1 MLDNQTLQD
10 KYPHL
15 EVSMLKL
22 SEVKKDNESF
32 RIDSEYFKKEYLEN
46 EKRIKTN
53 YVLLGNIIELL
64 TDGKH
69 GGVTLTDSGVLF
81 LKNTNIEEGIIKIDE
96 KLFISEEESSQTKRA
111 EVKEGNILLSTVG
124 TVGLSAVVPKGFPR
138 ATINQNLVK
147 IVLKQG
153 YSSYFIS
160 TFFNSYYG
168 KYQIIRMS
176 AGNIYQMINYP
187 NLRKI
192 KIPIFPMS
200 FQLEIERLVKDSH
213 KALESSKAL
222 YKEAEALLYEALG
235 LDPKNPLQSILN
247 THANR
252 SSVIARSEMT
262 KQSIYR
268 NIDCHKFDKLNSC
281 NDEAAIPN
289 YTIAT
294 LRESFLKTGRL
305 DAEYYK
311 SKYDDIERFIKNY
324 RGGYL
329 RLTDIVEV
337 VNGSFIP
344 EAFYTQKAQRAYIRI
359 KELSLNAPIKI
370 SECIYIKDDF
380 IASNEV
386 IVKENDFVIATI
398 GNTIG
403 KVNLVPK
410 ELEGSFISN
419 NTSRLRLINKNYIPE
434 FMELLLRSMF
444 VQEQIQRN
452 FTQTAQP
459 KISNTSLENILIP
472 KIDSTTQTQ
481 IAAHIQKSF
490 ELRAEA
496 KKLLESAKAE
506 VESALN
512 DTNNGGGGKAL
523 LEQIKAKLK
532 ESKRFYR
539 LAQWLLIETL
549 CFNDVDFTPC
559 DKANILD
566 LQVWSSTTHTRHKFD
581 KSNSRNDKIAS
592 PNYTIRTLANSL
604 KESGRLDAEYY
615 QSKYEKNEALLKNY
629 KYGFCKLKDLIQRQS
644 SGFAFS
650 SDEYVDCSD
659 LVLIRINNI
668 KNATLDMSNAVYL
681 KNEAQ
686 NLSPKDKVYKGD
698 ILISM
703 SGSIGVSCVV
713 RDDINAMLNQRI
725 YKIAIRGF
733 SPDVLAVFLNS
744 VCAKLQ
750 FERIGTGGVQTN
762 ISSSDIQNLIIPLLD
777 FKTQEAIESKIS
789 QSFALKAKSKELLES
804 AKQRVEEA
812 IVSKKI

>member
-1 MLDNQTLQD
+1 MFLKGKKMDKSNQALQT

-15 EVSMLKL
+15 EVSVLKL

-32 RIDSEYFKKEYLEN
+32 RIDSEYFKKEYLELD
-46 EKRIKTN
+46 
-53 YVLLGNIIELL
+53 VLLISSEYFCLKPKEIVSGPFGSTIKSESYS
-64 TDGKH
+64 
-69 GGVTLTDSGVLF
+69 DSGICFIRVQDIKGGF
-81 LKNTNIEEGIIKIDE
+81 FIEKDNLIKISESDNA
-96 KLFISEEESSQTKRA
+96 KILNSQLDSGDLVVSKVGNSIGYVAQVQDDIGICNISENNIGIKLKSYDSCQKVFILTFLNSKFGQSQIWRRIS
-111 EVKEGNILLSTVG
+111 GN
-124 TVGLSAVVPKGFPR
+124 AQPK
-138 ATINQNLVK
+138 INV
-147 IVLKQG
+147 
-153 YSSYFIS
+153 SDF
-160 TFFNSYYG
+160 T
-168 KYQIIRMS
+168 
-176 AGNIYQMINYP
+176 
-187 NLRKI
+187 KI
-192 KIPIFPMS
+192 KIPIFPMP
-200 FQLEIERLVKDSH
+200 FQLEIENLVKDSH

-235 LDPKNPLQSILN
+235 LDSKNPLQSILESKITDYHDLQGKSCDDN
-247 THANR
+247 A
-252 SSVIARSEMT
+252 
-262 KQSIYR
+262 
-268 NIDCHKFDKLNSC
+268 LN
-281 NDEAAIPN
+281 PN

-294 LRESFLKTGRL
+294 LKESFIKTGRL

-324 RGGYL
+324 GYVTL
-329 RLTDIVEV
+329 QDLEIQDKNYTPKQEKQYHYIELANIGS
-337 VNGSFIP
+337 NGNISTP
-344 EAFYTQKAQRAYIRI
+344 TQDFGKNLPTRARR
-359 KELSLNAPIKI
+359 
-370 SECIYIKDDF
+370 
-380 IASNEV
+380 
-386 IVKENDFVIATI
+386 IVKEGDVII
-398 GNTIG
+398 SSI
-403 KVNLVPK
+403 
-410 ELEGSFISN
+410 EGSLS
-419 NTSRLRLINKNYIPE
+419 SCALITKE
-434 FMELLLRSMF
+434 FDSCLVSTGFYVLRSKHINGETLLVLF
-444 VQEQIQRN
+444 KSEFFQDYLKKFPSGTILS
-452 FTQTAQP
+452 A
-459 KISNTSLENILIP
+459 ISKEELQNILIP
-472 KIDSTTQTQ
+472 KIDSTIQAQ

-496 KKLLESAKAE
+496 KSLLESAKAK

-512 DTNNGGGGKAL
+512 NANNGGGGGKTL

-566 LQVWSSTTHTRHKFD
+566 LQVWSSATHLRHEFD
-581 KSNSRNDKIAS
+581 KSNSHNDKIAS

-703 SGSIGVSCVV
+703 SGSIGMSCVV
-713 RDDINAMLNQRI
+713 RDDVNAMLNQRI

-733 SPDVLAVFLNS
+733 SPDVLVVFLNS

-750 FERIGTGGVQTN
+750 FDRIGTGGVQTN
-762 ISSSDIQNLIIPLLD
+762 ISSSDIQNLLIPLLD
-777 FKTQEAIESKIS
+777 SKTQEKIEYKIS
-789 QSFALKAKSKELLES
+789 QSFELRAEAKKLLES

>member
-1 MLDNQTLQD
+1 MDKSNQALQT

-15 EVSMLKL
+15 EVSVLKL

-32 RIDSEYFKKEYLEN
+32 RIDSEYFKKEYLELD
-46 EKRIKTN
+46 
-53 YVLLGNIIELL
+53 VLLISSEYFCLKPKEIVSGPFGSTIKSESYS
-64 TDGKH
+64 
-69 GGVTLTDSGVLF
+69 DSGICFIRVQDIKGGF
-81 LKNTNIEEGIIKIDE
+81 FIEKDNLIKISESDNA
-96 KLFISEEESSQTKRA
+96 KILNSQLDSGDLVVSKVGNSIGYVAQVQDDIGICNISENNIGIKLKSYDSCQKVFILTFLNSKFGQSQIWRRIS
-111 EVKEGNILLSTVG
+111 GN
-124 TVGLSAVVPKGFPR
+124 AQPK
-138 ATINQNLVK
+138 INV
-147 IVLKQG
+147 
-153 YSSYFIS
+153 SDF
-160 TFFNSYYG
+160 T
-168 KYQIIRMS
+168 
-176 AGNIYQMINYP
+176 
-187 NLRKI
+187 KI
-192 KIPIFPMS
+192 KIPIFPMP
-200 FQLEIERLVKDSH
+200 FQLEIENLVKDSH

-235 LDPKNPLQSILN
+235 LDSKNPLQSILESKITDYHDLQGKSCDDN
-247 THANR
+247 A
-252 SSVIARSEMT
+252 
-262 KQSIYR
+262 
-268 NIDCHKFDKLNSC
+268 LN
-281 NDEAAIPN
+281 PN

-294 LRESFLKTGRL
+294 LKESFIKTGRL

-324 RGGYL
+324 GYVTL
-329 RLTDIVEV
+329 QDLEIQDKNYTPKQEKQYHYIELANIGS
-337 VNGSFIP
+337 NGNISTP
-344 EAFYTQKAQRAYIRI
+344 TQDFGKNLPTRARR
-359 KELSLNAPIKI
+359 
-370 SECIYIKDDF
+370 
-380 IASNEV
+380 
-386 IVKENDFVIATI
+386 IVKEGDVII
-398 GNTIG
+398 SSI
-403 KVNLVPK
+403 
-410 ELEGSFISN
+410 EGSLS
-419 NTSRLRLINKNYIPE
+419 SCALITKE
-434 FMELLLRSMF
+434 FDSCLVSTGFYVLRSKHINGETLLVLF
-444 VQEQIQRN
+444 KSEFFQDYLKKFPSGTILS
-452 FTQTAQP
+452 A
-459 KISNTSLENILIP
+459 ISKEELQNILIP
-472 KIDSTTQTQ
+472 KIDSTIQAQ

-496 KKLLESAKAE
+496 KSLLESAKAK

-512 DTNNGGGGKAL
+512 NANNGGGGGKTL

-566 LQVWSSTTHTRHKFD
+566 LQVWSSATHLRHEFD
-581 KSNSRNDKIAS
+581 KSNSHNDKIAS

-703 SGSIGVSCVV
+703 SGSIGMSCVV
-713 RDDINAMLNQRI
+713 RDDVNAMLNQRI

-733 SPDVLAVFLNS
+733 SPDVLVVFLNS

-750 FERIGTGGVQTN
+750 FDRIGTGGVQTN
-762 ISSSDIQNLIIPLLD
+762 ISSSDIQNLLIPLLD
-777 FKTQEAIESKIS
+777 SKTQEKIEYKIS
-789 QSFALKAKSKELLES
+789 QSFELRAEAKKLLES